1 MVKEQGKSNKAGCVA
16 VVGGGI
22 VGIYSALELA
32 NAGYYVYLVE
42 KKSGLGGMMAQLDNI
57 FPTNDCAPCILCTWL
72 LDCSRHL
79 NIEIHTQSEVLD
91 VEGRE
96 GEMKV
101 HIKKN
106 PGFIDINKCIACNQC
121 TEACIRSEP
130 DDFNMGLNSR
140 KAAYILYQQSVPSK
154 YVIDE
159 KSCLRLTRNICGACE
174 KVCPTGAIDF
184 NDQVKN
190 ITLNVGSMILAPGL
204 VQFNPALFDTYG
216 YKLFPDVVTSL
227 EYERLLSSSG
237 PNKGVLKRPSDHS
250 EPHKVAWLQCVGS
263 RTISRIKN
271 GLCSSICCMYAMK
284 QAVISR
290 EHVSER
296 MVESSIFF
304 NDIRAHGKGYEK
316 YYENAKSQGVRFI
329 RSMPHTIMPG
339 PDGKGVLVSYVS
351 EDSEMITEAH
361 DLLVLSVGVL
371 PGDDTVALASRLGIG
386 MNRYNFAITPSF
398 NTFKSSRSGI
408 YVAGS
413 IISPRDIRQSI
424 TDAAGVANAAT
435 RELVDAQ
442 ATMVQTES
450 FPEEKDVT
458 EQEPRIG
465 IFICACG
472 GNTSEVIDIDT
483 LARFAFTLPGVVLVD
498 SNVFTCP
505 QITQDKITEQ
515 ITKNDLN
522 RVVIAACTPK
532 THEALYQKTLK
543 GAGLN
548 PYLLEIANIR
558 NQNSWVHKDHP
569 KEALDKAKLQIAAA
583 VSKVRL
589 NKPLHGIFKK
599 VIRKALVVGGG
610 MTGMT
615 TALEL
620 AHQGIETFLVEKSDH
635 LGGNALNLR
644 STWKGEDIAAYLEE
658 TISKVEH
665 NPKITLM
672 KNAEVVSCRGS
683 IGNFISQVHVTKRA
697 GFELIETIR
706 YGAAVLCTGAREL
719 KPQEY
724 LHGRDARVFTHQ
736 EFDSELKADPEKIK
750 KARTVVFI
758 QCVGSRE
765 PDHPYCSRVCCT
777 HSIET
782 ALFLKELDPEIQ
794 VYILNRD
801 IRTYGVRELLHE
813 EARKRGVVF
822 IRYTTS
828 NKPQVEAYG
837 EYLTVRVED
846 HILKKPLEIRTDY
859 LVLAA
864 AIVSNPDSEKI
875 THQFKC
881 SLDPQGFMLEEHFFL
896 KPTDLIA
903 KGVFGAG
910 LCNYPK
916 PIEESVA
923 QAHAAV
929 SRVRQVLFQ
938 DHIFLDPLKA
948 NITENC
954 DGCGICIDKCPY
966 GAILYIEHHENGL
979 QEGCPIK
986 IDKAVCEGCGIC
998 VSSCPRNGVI
1008 IDEYRLDKISAQISS
1023 ILNTFRSEIKRTEP
1037 LIVAFCC
1044 NWGSY
1049 MAADTAGVLKRQYNP
1064 NVLIIRINCT
1074 GILHQDIILE
1084 TLQKGVDGV
1093 MILGCRMGEC
1103 KYRQGDYHAAN
1114 RVGSIKALLKRRG
1127 INPER
1132 LISGWISSADGLKL
1146 AEMINSFTYR
1156 IKRMSPSPTRHLLDS
1171 VANTQAS
1178 KY

>member
-1 MVKEQGKSNKAGCVA
+1 MRKKAGCVA
-16 VVGGGI
+16 VIGGGI
-22 VGIYSALELA
+22 VGIYSSLELA
-32 NAGYYVYLVE
+32 NAGYYVHLVE
-42 KKSGLGGMMAQLDNI
+42 KKSGLGGLMAQLDNI

-72 LDCSRHL
+72 IECSRHL

-91 VEGRE
+91 VEGPE
-96 GEMKV
+96 GDMSV
-101 HIKKN
+101 HIRKH
-106 PGFIDINKCIACNQC
+106 PGYIDTSKCIACNQC
-121 TEACIRSEP
+121 TEACISSVP
-130 DDFNMGLNSR
+130 DNFNLGLNSR

-159 KSCLRLTRNICGACE
+159 QSCLRLTRNICGACE

-184 NDQVKN
+184 NDQERS
-190 ITLNVGSMILAPGL
+190 ITLSVGSMILAPGL
-204 VQFNPALFDTYG
+204 SQFNPGLFENYG
-216 YKLFPDVVTSL
+216 YRLFPDVVTGL

-237 PNKGVLKRPSDHS
+237 PNKGVLRRPSDHA
-250 EPHKVAWLQCVGS
+250 EPRRVAWLQCVGS
-263 RTISRIKN
+263 RTGNRVNN

-290 EHVSER
+290 EHVSGR
-296 MVESSIFF
+296 MVDSTIFF

-316 YYENAKSQGVRFI
+316 YYENARSQNVRFV
-329 RSMPHTIMPG
+329 RGVPHTIMPG
-339 PDGKGVLVSYVS
+339 PDGKGVLLSYFS
-351 EDSEMITEAH
+351 DDSRMITEAH
-361 DLLVLSVGVL
+361 DMLVLSVGVM
-371 PGDDTVALASRLGIG
+371 PGEDTVALAARLGIG
-386 MNRYNFAITPSF
+386 MNRYNFAITSSF
-398 NTFKSSRSGI
+398 NTFRSSRPGI

-424 TDAAGVANAAT
+424 TDAAGAANAAT
-435 RELVDAQ
+435 RELVDVRQ
-442 ATMVQTES
+442 TMVQTEF

-458 EQEPRIG
+458 GQEPRIG
-465 IFICACG
+465 VFICACG
-472 GNTSEVIDIDT
+472 GNISEVIDVEA
-483 LARFAFTLPGVVLVD
+483 LLKFSSTLPGVDLVD
-498 SNVFTCP
+498 RNVFTCP
-505 QITQDKITEQ
+505 QITQDKIAEQ
-515 ITKNDLN
+515 IAVNDLN

-532 THEALYQKTLK
+532 THEGLYQKTLK

-569 KEALDKAKLQIAAA
+569 LEALDKAKLQIAAA
-583 VSKVRL
+583 VAKVRL
-589 NKPLHGIFKK
+589 NKSLHGIYKK

-610 MTGMT
+610 LTGMI

-620 AHQGIETFLVEKSDH
+620 ARQGIETILVEKSDH

-665 NPKITLM
+665 NPRITLM
-672 KNAEVVSCRGS
+672 KNGRVVSCRGS
-683 IGNFISQVHVTKRA
+683 IGNFISQVHVTKKA

-706 YGAAVLCTGAREL
+706 YGAAVLCTGAREHR
-719 KPQEY
+719 PGEY
-724 LHGRDARVFTHQ
+724 LYGRSSRVFTHHD
-736 EFDSELKADPEKIK
+736 FDGVLKADPEKIK
-750 KARTVVFI
+750 KAGTVVFI

-765 PDHPYCSRVCCT
+765 TGHQYCSRVCCT
-777 HSIET
+777 HSIEA
-782 ALFLKELDPEIQ
+782 ALFLKELNPQIQ

-801 IRTYGVRELLHE
+801 IRTYGVRELLYE
-813 EARKRGVVF
+813 EARKRGVIF
-822 IRYTTS
+822 IRYTRK
-828 NKPQVEAYG
+828 NKPVVKDEG
-837 EYLTVRVED
+837 EYLSVRVED
-846 HILKKPLEIRTDY
+846 HVLKTPLQIQTDY

-864 AIVSNPDSEKI
+864 AIVPNQDSEKI
-875 THQFKC
+875 TRQFKC
-881 SLDPQGFMLEEHFFL
+881 TLDSNGFMLEEHFFL

-903 KGVFGAG
+903 KGIFAAG

-923 QAHAAV
+923 QAQAAV
-929 SRVRQVLFQ
+929 SRVRQILFQ
-938 DHIFLDPLKA
+938 DRIFLDPLKA

-966 GAILYIEHHENGL
+966 GAILYFEHHENGIHPS
-979 QEGCPIK
+979 CPIK

-1023 ILNTFRSEIKRTEP
+1023 ILNTFRSEVKRPEP

-1093 MILGCRMGEC
+1093 MILGCRLGEC

-1114 RVGSIKALLKRRG
+1114 RVGSIKSLLKRRG

-1132 LISGWISSADGLKL
+1132 LMSGWISSADGLKL
-1146 AEMINSFTYR
+1146 AEMINSFTAQ

-1171 VANTQAS
+1171 VAS
-1178 KY
+1178 KQD